1 MDDLVIMWKFEDKFN
16 YDGLCLELSIW
27 FVLEF
32 DDIDVF
38 LVFNVKDKYGD
49 DFNCNNW
56 NFND

>member
-49 DFNCNNW
+49 DFNCNDW
-56 NFND
+56 NFNE